1 MITIEGGDSMEI
13 YSYGNDTLLA
23 IIYAT
28 MAIIFVTALF
38 FVLKCLIEQIVSYKT
53 SSMQFPIQLT
63 ILFICFIVIPL
74 IGFLGFGRMF
84 IQTVSYNYNMKNGD
98 ALYLVGDVEV
108 LSCESVDYRGDF
120 VGYTVELSVDGE
132 IIAPSNTFSED
143 VVAYFNSNEEL
154 IIQYGIIEG
163 DGIYVWSIKTSAN

>member
-1 MITIEGGDSMEI
+1 M
-13 YSYGNDTLLA
+13 
-23 IIYAT
+23 
-28 MAIIFVTALF
+28 
-38 FVLKCLIEQIVSYKT
+38 
-53 SSMQFPIQLT
+53 
-63 ILFICFIVIPL
+63 IPL

-120 VGYTVELSVDGE
+120 VGYTVVLSVDGE

-154 IIQYGIIEG
+154 IIQYGNI
-163 DGIYVWSIKTSAN
+163 

>member
-1 MITIEGGDSMEI
+1 MEI

-38 FVLKCLIEQIVSYKT
+38 FVLKYLIEQIVSYKI
-53 SSMQFPIQLT
+53 SSIQFPIQLI

-74 IGFLGFGRMF
+74 IGFLGGGRMF

-98 ALYLVGDVEV
+98 ALYFVGDVEV

-132 IIAPSNTFSED
+132 IISPSNSFSED
-143 VVAYFNSNEEL
+143 VVSHFNSNEEL

-163 DGIYVWSIKTSAN
+163 DGIYVWSIKTAGN

>member
-1 MITIEGGDSMEI
+1 MEI
-13 YSYGNDTLLA
+13 YYTGENVFMC
-23 IIYAT
+23 IIYAICT
-28 MAIIFVTALF
+28 VLF
-38 FVLKCLIEQIVSYKT
+38 AVV
-53 SSMQFPIQLT
+53 P
-63 ILFICFIVIPL
+63 FIVIIYLIKQINAYRKSGLKFPTL
-74 IGFLGFGRMF
+74 LYSVFALFALVPMIGFWGFGRMF

-163 DGIYVWSIKTSAN
+163 DGIYVWSIKTAGN

>member
-1 MITIEGGDSMEI
+1 MEI

-28 MAIIFVTALF
+28 MAIIFVTAPFL
-38 FVLKCLIEQIVSYKT
+38 VLKYLIELIASYKI
-53 SSMQFPIQLT
+53 SSIPFPIQLT
-63 ILFICFIVIPL
+63 ILFIFFIVIPL
-74 IGFLGFGRMF
+74 TGFLGFGNLF
-84 IQTVSYNYNMKNGD
+84 IQTVSHNYNMKTGD

-163 DGIYVWSIKTSAN
+163 DGIYVWSIITAAN

>member
-1 MITIEGGDSMEI
+1 MEI

-38 FVLKCLIEQIVSYKT
+38 FVLKYLIEQTVSYKI
-53 SSMQFPIQLT
+53 SSIQFPIQLK

-108 LSCESVDYRGDF
+108 RSCESVDYRGDF

-132 IIAPSNTFSED
+132 IIAPANTFSED
-143 VVAYFNSNEEL
+143 VVAYFNSDKEL